1 MSGVLPTGA
10 CDSHCHIFGPAVRF
24 PFDPNRT
31 YTPADAPKE
40 ALMALHR
47 SLGLDRAV
55 IVQPACHGFDN
66 SVTLDAIAASSG
78 TYRGI
83 ALVPTNFTSGEI
95 TALNAGGMR
104 GVRFNFVRRLG
115 APPTLAD
122 FQRIVDLIA
131 PFGWHVALHLSAD
144 DLESVGPYL
153 KGLKI
158 PFVIDHMAR
167 INAASGLDQDP
178 FRKLLDLAHDPRA
191 WIKISGIDRASATGA
206 PFHDAVPFAQKLV
219 ETVAER
225 ILWGTDWPHPN
236 VRGPVPDDQAL
247 RDLLPVIVP
256 DKQVLHQI
264 LVENPARLYFAN

>member
-1 MSGVLPTGA
+1 MSGALPIGA
-10 CDSHCHIFGPAVRF
+10 CDSHCHIFGPAARF

-47 SLGLDRAV
+47 RLGIDRAV

-66 SVTLDAIAASSG
+66 SVTLDAIAASG
-78 TYRGI
+78 GNYRGI
-83 ALVPTNFTSGEI
+83 ALVPATVTSAEI
-95 TALNAGGMR
+95 AALNQGGMR
-104 GVRFNFVRRLG
+104 GVRFNFVSHLG
-115 APPTLAD
+115 TPPPLMD

-144 DLESVGPYL
+144 DLASVEPYL
-153 KGLKI
+153 KPLQI

-167 INAASGLDQDP
+167 ISASSGIDQGP
-178 FRKLLDLAHDPRA
+178 FRHLLDLAHDPRA
-191 WIKISGIDRASATGA
+191 WVKISGIDRASAAGA

-219 ETVAER
+219 EAVPER
-225 ILWGTDWPHPN
+225 LLWGTDWPHPN

-247 RDLLPVIVP
+247 RDLLPMIVA
-256 DKQVLHQI
+256 DQRVLHQI
-264 LVENPARLYFAN
+264 LVENPARLYFA